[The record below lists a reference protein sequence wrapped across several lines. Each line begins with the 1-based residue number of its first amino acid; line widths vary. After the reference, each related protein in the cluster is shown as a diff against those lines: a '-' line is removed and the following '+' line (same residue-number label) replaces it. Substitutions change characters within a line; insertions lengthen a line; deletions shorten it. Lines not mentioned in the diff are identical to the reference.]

1 MVSFDGR
8 VSSRM
13 SLRIWKAC
21 AHNRANDFSAEHDA
35 FWSDD
40 HVQNQYSMKSPAGYR
55 SDISNA
61 CWSCFVGVSEARESW
76 SKMSNNKSGRCL
88 HRGCWHTAK
97 VHHSVLSQ
105 ICRFKLEFKILQPD
119 EGWVTSVQTVLAT
132 STQLS
137 FPSTCITILSKSGRK
152 KKLWILP
159 ASLSRP
165 LVHSPSL

>member
-1 MVSFDGR
+1 MASGYQVGWVWGFERLVLTIEPMTFQQSTMPSDLMIMFKINI
-8 VSSRM
+8 
-13 SLRIWKAC
+13 LWK
-21 AHNRANDFSAEHDA
+21 
-35 FWSDD
+35 
-40 HVQNQYSMKSPAGYR
+40 VQLAGYR
-55 SDISNA
+55 SEFSNA
-61 CWSCFVGVSEARESW
+61 CWSCFVGVSEAKEGW

-105 ICRFKLEFKILQPD
+105 ICRFKLEFTISQPD

-152 KKLWILP
+152 KNFGY
-159 ASLSRP
+159 
-165 LVHSPSL
+165 